1 MMNCWHEQQDSK
13 PQPLSSQTNTPP
25 FSQTGQMIGL
35 CCKYLSVRCI
45 WLYVIIISPT
55 SFRVNPHSILCLNVK
70 KLPAR
75 SRRHI
80 WSLSD
85 SNKIC
90 FHNLSF
96 SASCC
101 WENKF
106 VTLASLAKWLSVVY
120 ELSGCG
126 FEFRCCYLNFRYSAC
141 FEQEVPLHSGKV

>member
-1 MMNCWHEQQDSK
+1 MNCWHEQQDSK

-35 CCKYLSVRCI
+35 CCKYLSARCI

-85 SNKIC
+85 SNEIC

-101 WENKF
+101 WEDKF
-106 VTLASLAKWLSVVY
+106 VTLASLAKWLSVRLRTKWFVG
-120 ELSGCG
+120 S
-126 FEFRCCYLNFRYSAC
+126 NFVA
-141 FEQEVPLHSGKV
+141 VT